1 MEQAYQWYL
10 RSCPAAERGFIS
22 RGAVEQWLGI
32 CNEEPF
38 IKYS

>member
-10 RSCPAAERGFIS
+10 QSCPAAERGGVS
-22 RGAVEQWLGI
+22 RDAVEQWHGI